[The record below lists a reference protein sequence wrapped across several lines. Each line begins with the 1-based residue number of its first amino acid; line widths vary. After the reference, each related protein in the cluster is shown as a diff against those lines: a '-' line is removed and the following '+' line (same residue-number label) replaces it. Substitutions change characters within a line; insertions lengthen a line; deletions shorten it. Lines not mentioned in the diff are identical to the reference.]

1 MAEITKT
8 TKPDKTRQLSI
19 EQESA
24 IEHLLLGKSDRAVA
38 ETVGVARQTIWEW
51 RNNDILFIATL
62 NRERFELWK
71 EARER
76 LKDLTGQA
84 VDVLEQQLGNG
95 DPKIALAAAKHILQG
110 NKLLG
115 GSEVPKAGL
124 TTPEAIIME
133 RLRSEARK
141 ELVKEE
147 RKADPYGMSKLDPF
161 RDVYDSSLDE
171 RVEDLARSRLKEAM
185 AEAGLS

>member
-1 MAEITKT
+1 MMIKT
-8 TKPDKTRQLSI
+8 TKPDKTRQLTQ
-19 EQESA
+19 EQLNA
-24 IEHLLLGKSDRAVA
+24 VEHIIQGKSDRAVA
-38 ETVGVARQTIWEW
+38 EAVGVARQTIWEW

-62 NRERFELWK
+62 NRERSELWK
-71 EARER
+71 EARYR

-84 VDVLEQQLGNG
+84 VDVLEQQLGSD
-95 DPKIALAAAKHILQG
+95 DPKIALAAARHILQG

-115 GSEVPKAGL
+115 GSDVPKAGL

-133 RLRSEARK
+133 RLRNEARK

-147 RKADPYGMSKLDPF
+147 RKADPYGISKLDPL
-161 RDVYDSSLDE
+161 RDLYDNGLDE
-171 RVEDLARSRLKEAM
+171 RVEDLARSRLKMAM

>member
-1 MAEITKT
+1 MMIKT
-8 TKPDKTRQLSI
+8 TNPDKTRQLSI
-19 EQESA
+19 EQQSA
-24 IEHLLLGKSDRAVA
+24 IEHLLLGKSDKAVGEA
-38 ETVGVARQTIWEW
+38 VGVARQTIWGW
-51 RNNDILFIATL
+51 RNNDILFMATL

-71 EARER
+71 ESRER
-76 LKDLTGQA
+76 LKDLAGQA
-84 VDVLEQQLGNG
+84 VDVLEQQLGSE
-95 DPKIALAAAKHILQG
+95 DPKIALAAARHILQG

-147 RKADPYGMSKLDPF
+147 READPYGVSKLDPL
-161 RDVYDSSLDE
+161 RDIYNSDLDE
-171 RVEDLARSRLKEAM
+171 RVEDLARSRLEDAM
-185 AEAGLS
+185 AAAGLS

>member
-1 MAEITKT
+1 MDKGTKS
-8 TKPDKTRQLSI
+8 DKIRQLSQ
-19 EQESA
+19 EQMNA
-24 IEHLLLGKSDRAVA
+24 IEHLLQGKSDRAVA
-38 ETVGVARQTIWEW
+38 EAVGMSRQTIWEW

-71 EARER
+71 GSRER

-84 VDVLEQQLGNG
+84 IDVLEQQLGND
-95 DPKIALAAAKHILQG
+95 DPKIALAAARHILQG

-115 GSEVPKAGL
+115 GSDVPKAGL

-147 RKADPYGMSKLDPF
+147 READPYGVSKLDPL
-161 RDVYDSSLDE
+161 RDIYNSDLDE
-171 RVEDLARSRLKEAM
+171 RVEDLARSRLEDAM
-185 AEAGLS
+185 AAAGLS